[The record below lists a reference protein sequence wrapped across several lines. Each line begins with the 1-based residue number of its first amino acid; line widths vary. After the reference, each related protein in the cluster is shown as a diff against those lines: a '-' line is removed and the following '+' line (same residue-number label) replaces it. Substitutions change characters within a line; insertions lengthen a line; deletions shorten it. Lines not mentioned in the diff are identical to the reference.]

1 MNTTG
6 KKYGGR
12 VKGTPN
18 KVTAELRS
26 KIGDI
31 IDVTL
36 ESLDLDTLSKMEKI
50 KLLQVCLQ
58 YAIPKLQSQVI
69 DLNTEERLQ
78 QVEITIVDGEN
89 KEEVIET
96 LSILDETDLGLAHD
110 LNKIFHA

>member
-18 KVTAELRS
+18 KLTAELRS
-26 KIGDI
+26 KIGNI

-36 ESLDLDTLSKMEKI
+36 ESLDLDTLSKLEKI

-58 YAIPKLQSQVI
+58 YAIPKLQHQSV
-69 DLNTEERLQ
+69 DVVSEEAPQ
-78 QVEITIVDGEN
+78 QFEITIVDGEN
-89 KEEVIET
+89 REKVTES
-96 LSILDETDLGLAHD
+96 LNSLDSTDLNLAQD
-110 LNKIFHA
+110 LNQIFHA

>member
-1 MNTTG
+1 MNNTG

-18 KVTAELRS
+18 KITSELRS
-26 KIGDI
+26 KIGNI

-58 YAIPKLQSQVI
+58 YAIPKLQHQSLDVVSEQAP
-69 DLNTEERLQ
+69 Q
-78 QVEITIVDGEN
+78 QFEITIIDGED
-89 KEEVIET
+89 KEAVTES
-96 LSILDETDLGLAHD
+96 LNSLDNTDINLAQD
-110 LNKIFHA
+110 LNQLFHA

>member
-1 MNTTG
+1 MNNTG

-18 KVTAELRS
+18 KITSELRS

-58 YAIPKLQSQVI
+58 YAIPKLQHQSLDVVSEQAP
-69 DLNTEERLQ
+69 Q
-78 QVEITIVDGEN
+78 QFEITIIDGED
-89 KEEVIET
+89 KEAVTES
-96 LSILDETDLGLAHD
+96 LNSLDNTDINLAQD
-110 LNKIFHA
+110 LNQLFHA

>member
-18 KVTAELRS
+18 KLTAELRS
-26 KIGDI
+26 KIGNI

-36 ESLDLDTLSKMEKI
+36 ESLDLDTLSKLEKI

-58 YAIPKLQSQVI
+58 YAIPKLQHQSV
-69 DLNTEERLQ
+69 DVVSEEAPQ
-78 QVEITIVDGEN
+78 QFEITIVDGEN
-89 KEEVIET
+89 REKVTES
-96 LSILDETDLGLAHD
+96 LNSLDNTDLNLAQD
-110 LNKIFHA
+110 LNQIFHA

>member
-18 KVTAELRS
+18 KITSELRS

-36 ESLDLDTLSKMEKI
+36 ESLDLDTLTKMEKI
-50 KLLQVCLQ
+50 KLLQVCMQ
-58 YAIPKLQSQVI
+58 YAIPKLQYQSLDIVSEQAP
-69 DLNTEERLQ
+69 Q
-78 QVEITIVDGEN
+78 QFEITIIDGED
-89 KEEVIET
+89 KEAVTES
-96 LSILDETDLGLAHD
+96 LNSLDNTDLNLAQD
-110 LNKIFHA
+110 LNQIFHA